1 VKAIIVFATLMI
13 ACATL
18 RADETPLQVL
28 FVCEHGSVKSVMA
41 ATYFNQLATER
52 GLPFRAISRGSAPG
66 SDTVSARDVAT
77 SEQIVAISTELP
89 RSVEAPAAKVEHW
102 NDVPAASANYA
113 AARASLKAHVEQLLL
128 VLAQSHADD

>member
-1 VKAIIVFATLMI
+1 VKREGNHRFRDLDDRVRHAASGRNTL
-13 ACATL
+13 AGAVRL
-18 RADETPLQVL
+18 RARQR
-28 FVCEHGSVKSVMA
+28 
-41 ATYFNQLATER
+41 Q
-52 GLPFRAISRGSAPG
+52 
-66 SDTVSARDVAT
+66 
-77 SEQIVAISTELP
+77 EQIVAISTELP